1 MRRSLSIIVLFVTAL
16 VMSGCSSVSYKP
28 IPHPVV
34 TNPALANVS
43 GSQDVTDRMYQQYQ
57 QWKGTK
63 YFLGGLSK
71 KGIDCSGFVYLTY
84 REKLGIRLPRTTGH
98 QSRIGREIDR
108 RDLISGD
115 LVFFKTGF
123 KVRHVGIYI
132 GDGKFLHASTS
143 KGVTISRLDNVYW
156 QDKYWHSRRVAF

>member
-1 MRRSLSIIVLFVTAL
+1 MHRSHSIIALFVITL
-16 VMSGCSSVSYKP
+16 VMSGCSSVSLNTAQR
-28 IPHPVV
+28 PVV
-34 TNPALANVS
+34 TNSALADVS
-43 GSQDVTDRMYQQYQ
+43 SSQEVTARMYQQYQ

-63 YFLGGLSK
+63 YALGGLSK

-84 REKLGIRLPRTTGH
+84 REKMGIRLPRTTAY
-98 QSRIGREIDR
+98 QSRVGHEIDR
-108 RDLISGD
+108 DELASGD

-143 KGVTISRLDNVYW
+143 QGVTISRLDNVYW
-156 QDKYWHSRRVAF
+156 QDKYWHSRRIAF